1 MSEFDIIRQYFSALG
16 GGDDVAL
23 SVGDD
28 AAALRVS
35 PGESLLVSTDTLVD
49 GRHFTDELLPE
60 DLGFRAVTTAASDLA
75 AMGAIPLAMTLALT
89 LPSNDPLWLQGFST
103 GLAAAS
109 HLLGLP
115 LVGGDTTRGPLT
127 ITVTVMGSA
136 PHGEALLRTGA
147 AAGEQLFVTGTLG
160 DAGVGL
166 DLLMGR
172 KPEVASKLDLDE
184 LDYLVQRFSRPMA
197 RIGEGLALRVR
208 ASACIDISDG
218 LWGDAM
224 HLSQAS
230 GVKLVID
237 SNKLPLSPALIH
249 AVGREAAIQ
258 SALTAGDDYELLFT
272 LPHQTTPP
280 DFATCI
286 GWVEPGEGI
295 TCNTEPRLESYDHF
309 KMGVSDAIE

>member
-1 MSEFDIIRQYFSALG
+1 MGEFDIIRQYFSALG
-16 GGDDVAL
+16 AGDGVEL

-28 AAALRVS
+28 AAELRIC

-60 DLGFRAVTTAASDLA
+60 DLGFRAVATAASDLA
-75 AMGAIPLAMTLALT
+75 AMGASPLAMTLALT
-89 LPSNDPLWLQGFST
+89 LPSSDPLWLQGFST
-103 GLAAAS
+103 GLAAAG
-109 HLLGLP
+109 HALGLP

-136 PHGEALLRTGA
+136 PEGEALVRTGA
-147 AAGEQLFVTGTLG
+147 SAGEQLFVSGTLG

-166 DLLMGR
+166 DLLRGR
-172 KPEVASKLDLDE
+172 KPEVASQLDLDD
-184 LDYLVQRFSRPMA
+184 LDYLIQRFGRPMA
-197 RIGEGLALRVR
+197 RLEEGLVLR
-208 ASACIDISDG
+208 AKATACIDISDG

-230 GVKLVID
+230 GVKLIID
-237 SNKLPLSPALIH
+237 SNKLPLSSALVN
-249 AVGREAAIQ
+249 AVGREAAVQ

-272 LPHQTTPP
+272 LPHQSSPP

-295 TCNTEPRLESYDHF
+295 TCNTEPLLESYDHF
-309 KMGVSDAIE
+309 QGGASDATQ